1 VHGAEEDLT
10 VTSPKTMAR
19 IAGSLYLLASLCF
32 VFAVWVRS
40 GITNANDPAGT
51 ADNIRSSAW
60 LFRISLTSDL
70 VSWTLFMLM
79 AMALY
84 VLLNHVHRMAGAAM
98 VVFVAVL
105 VAVGY
110 LNDLNQYTALTIATK
125 ADYAKALGA
134 DVSDGLVMLSL
145 QTQSNGLV
153 INEMLWGVWLLPLSY
168 LVIRSRQ
175 IPRLVGILLVVAA
188 VSWTVQFLN
197 DLLAPGLPYVSA
209 LTQVGGAGEFVF
221 VAWLLIFGVRL
232 PAATPASAVTTIV
245 DRG

>member
-1 VHGAEEDLT
+1 

-19 IAGSLYLLASLCF
+19 IAGSLYLLASLSF
-32 VFAVWVRS
+32 VFAVSVRS
-40 GITNANDPAGT
+40 GITKATDAAGT

-60 LFRISLTSDL
+60 LFRMSLTSDL
-70 VSWTLFMLM
+70 VSWTLFLLM

-84 VLLNHVHRMAGAAM
+84 VLLNDVHRMAAAAM

-125 ADYAKALGA
+125 AGYAKAFGA
-134 DVSDGLVMLSL
+134 DASNALVMLSL

-153 INEMLWGVWLLPLSY
+153 INEMFWGLWLLPLSY

-175 IPRLVGILLVVAA
+175 FPRLVGILLIVAA
-188 VSWTVQFLN
+188 VSWIAQFFA
-197 DLLAPGLPYVSA
+197 DLLAPSIPYPSVVA
-209 LTQVGGAGEFVF
+209 QLGGAGEFVF
-221 VAWLLIFGVRL
+221 IAWLLFSGVKL
-232 PAATPASAVTTIV
+232 PAALKRRFPRSNRAA
-245 DRG
+245 R